1 MSSCCCSLAGT
12 AACRSCSN
20 NPYADF
26 PPTVRTNTVTVT
38 DRTFYTQSLPS
49 APPANSSKISYS
61 VICEKFPNP
70 HIYFNTYD
78 EAEHWAR
85 FNQPNDRPYYIIK
98 RSEHFEIVG
107 EVR

>member
-1 MSSCCCSLAGT
+1 MNDSIYRQ
-12 AACRSCSN
+12 AAI
-20 NPYADF
+20 DV
-26 PPTVRTNTVTVT
+26 VRKCPVKEVTPAYMLIDKAEVMT
-38 DRTFYTQSLPS
+38 ELMQLPS
-49 APPANSSKISYS
+49 AQPANSSKISYS

-85 FNQPNDRPYYIIK
+85 FNQPNYRPYYIIK

-107 EVR
+107 EAK

>member
-1 MSSCCCSLAGT
+1 MNDSIYRQAAIELIKNYCENGCDIAEDNWCPSCQREQFIELLKA
-12 AACRSCSN
+12 
-20 NPYADF
+20 
-26 PPTVRTNTVTVT
+26 
-38 DRTFYTQSLPS
+38 LPS
-49 APPANSSKISYS
+49 AQPANSSKISYS

-107 EVR
+107 EVK